1 MKTATTDSHGNA
13 HEEFEMAEKAV
24 LEAYGSFLAAKR
36 HLKKAASAAGI
47 ELKERANEQLD
58 EVLGRALDAKKELQ
72 ESTGDYVRENPLAS
86 VGIAFL
92 GGVVLSRLLGK

>member
-1 MKTATTDSHGNA
+1 MNTTTNSHGSA
-13 HEEFEMAEKAV
+13 HEEFELAEKAV
-24 LEAYGSFLAAKR
+24 QEAYANFLTAKR
-36 HLKKAASAAGI
+36 HLKQAASAAGI

-58 EVLGRALDAKKELQ
+58 EVLGKALDARKELQ
-72 ESTGDYVRENPLAS
+72 ENTTDYVRENPLTS